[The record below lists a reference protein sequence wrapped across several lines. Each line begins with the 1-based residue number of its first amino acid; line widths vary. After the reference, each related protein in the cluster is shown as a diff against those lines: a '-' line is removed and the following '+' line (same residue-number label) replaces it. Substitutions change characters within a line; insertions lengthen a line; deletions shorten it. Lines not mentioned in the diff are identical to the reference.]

1 VLAALLANL
10 SGGQPPPPAVV
21 AQPFFGG
28 GPFWRRYGYD
38 WDVYGDEE
46 AEESILDSIDGPEAE
61 EIREAVEQAV
71 EAVIE
76 RKPDLVI
83 DAPKL
88 YERVVTKLRGQVG
101 DEIRSLWRAEIK
113 RRIKEREEEEM
124 LVCLMSL

>member
-83 DAPKL
+83 DAQKL
-88 YERVVTKLRGQVG
+88 YERVVSKLRGQVG

-113 RRIKEREEEEM
+113 RRIQEREEEEM